1 MRWIWIVFS
10 IIMFLSGCATQDARV
25 IEETD
30 IIEEETIK
38 ESEKMVIY
46 FTVNDYV
53 LTVELEDNSSAIALY
68 DLLKEGSIDVDM
80 RDYANMEKVGPLP
93 ESLPR
98 NDKSIVADYGDVIL
112 YQGNALVI
120 YYDQNSWSFTKLGSI
135 QNITQEELKD
145 ILGTGNV
152 VVTISID

>member
-1 MRWIWIVFS
+1 
-10 IIMFLSGCATQDARV
+10 MFLSGCATQDARV